1 MRRSRLRNKYNK
13 NRAYENWSNYKKQ
26 HNIYTN
32 FLKKTKTDYFNNI
45 DIKKLNVTDNKTF
58 WTVVK
63 RFFKDKFKTCNN
75 LILNEGDKTINDVME
90 ITDKFN
96 KYFANVIKKLNME
109 EDTGISFESQ
119 ESCRIIKTKFW
130 KENFSFEV
138 FIENAIANPIKNLPT
153 GKASVSN
160 DIPVSILKKI
170 IDVYCPKLTQ
180 IMNDCLQNDFFFPD
194 IL

>member
-1 MRRSRLRNKYNK
+1 MRKLLQDPVCTISII

-119 ESCRIIKTKFW
+119 ESCRMIKR
-130 KENFSFEV
+130 NFE
-138 FIENAIANPIKNLPT
+138 
-153 GKASVSN
+153 
-160 DIPVSILKKI
+160 KKI
-170 IDVYCPKLTQ
+170 SLLKSSLKTRLQTQ
-180 IMNDCLQNDFFFPD
+180 LKIHPQARQVFQMIFQFLF
-194 IL
+194 